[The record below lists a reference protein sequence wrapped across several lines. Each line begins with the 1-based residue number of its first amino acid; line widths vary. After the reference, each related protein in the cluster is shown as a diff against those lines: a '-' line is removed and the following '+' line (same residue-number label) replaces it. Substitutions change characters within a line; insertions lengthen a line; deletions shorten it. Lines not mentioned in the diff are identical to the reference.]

1 MKLTLEQLRS
11 VTWGATTVEQ
21 EEEGVRFYRFTQ
33 EQMELYKVRN
43 KDFYSK
49 ALSTAGVRFC
59 FRTDSRTLALK
70 ATLAPQSG
78 VRRYYSF
85 DVYVD
90 GEPKAFW
97 NNYEGT
103 EMTGNY
109 TGTPLPTGDF
119 SAETALKAGEKEV
132 CIHLPWDMQTCLKG
146 LYLDDGATLIPVKRS
161 KKLLC
166 FGDSITQGFDALC
179 PSHRY
184 ISLLADHLNAEEN
197 NRAIGGEVFFPA
209 LAETKETFTPDIITV
224 AYGTNDFRAVPM
236 ERFLRNCKA
245 FYENLSRNY
254 PDTPI
259 FAITPIWRKNQV
271 SNVDHTDFHFVEKY
285 IREVAET
292 LSNVT
297 VVRGYDLVP
306 HDENCFGDLVLHPND
321 KGFENYAKNLIQQ
334 LNYQK

>member
-1 MKLTLEQLRS
+1 MRLSLEQIRT
-11 VTWGATTVEQ
+11 VTCGATTVEQ
-21 EEEGVRFYRFTQ
+21 EEDGVHFYRFTQ

-43 KDFYSK
+43 ADFYSK

-70 ATLAPQSG
+70 ATLTPQSG

-85 DVYVD
+85 DVYAD
-90 GEPKAFW
+90 GEPVAFW

-109 TGTPLPTGDF
+109 TGTPLPVGDF
-119 SAETALKAGEKEV
+119 SREIVLAEGEKEV
-132 CIHLPWDMQTCLKG
+132 CIHLPWNMRTCLKG
-146 LYLDDGATLIPVKRS
+146 LYLDDGATLIPVKKE

-184 ISLLADHLNAEEN
+184 ISVLADHLNAEEC

-209 LAETKETFTPDIITV
+209 LAETGENFVPDIITV
-224 AYGTNDFRAVPM
+224 AYGTNDFMHVPV
-236 ERFLRNCKA
+236 ERFLGNCKN
-245 FYENLSRNY
+245 FYENLHRNY
-254 PDTPI
+254 PNTPI
-259 FAITPIWRKNQV
+259 FAITPIWRKNQI
-271 SNVDHTDFHFVEKY
+271 SGVDQPDFQFVEKY
-285 IREVAET
+285 IREVTEK

-297 VVRGYDLVP
+297 VIRGYELVP
-306 HDENCFGDLVLHPND
+306 HDPDCFGDLVLHPND
-321 KGFENYAKNLIQQ
+321 KGFKYYANNLIQS
-334 LNYQK
+334 LKL